1 MLRKF
6 VDRRMCTRFSCALL
20 LFPAVAVHAETAPA
34 DAEGAP
40 PPVPTAV
47 AAAAPAASPFTANVT
62 LASQYVSR
70 GFRQGWGKP
79 AIQGGVDYVHP
90 SGWSAGTW
98 MSSVSDKFIEGGS
111 LEWDIYG
118 GYSGAV
124 GDVAYALQLYYYL
137 YPGARLQYAQ
147 VKYDYGEV
155 AASLTYK
162 WLTVKYW
169 LTYTP
174 DYFGYNSSSLLLGKD
189 LHSRGSG
196 YADINGNFDLGH
208 GTSLLLHFGHERVRN
223 FSAYS
228 FRDARIALTKTF
240 DGGWSLTGAV
250 TRGWNSSGVYRS
262 YTTGALDSS
271 GKPAVSNPL
280 QSTFLVSLAR
290 TF

>member
-6 VDRRMCTRFSCALL
+6 VDRRICARFRCALL
-20 LFPAVAVHAETAPA
+20 LFPAVAAHADTAPA

-40 PPVPTAV
+40 PPVTAPV
-47 AAAAPAASPFTANVT
+47 AAAPAASPFTANVT

-79 AIQGGVDYVHP
+79 AIQGGVDYAHP
-90 SGWSAGTW
+90 SGWSVGTW

-124 GDVAYALQLYYYL
+124 GDVTYGLQLYYYL
-137 YPGARLQYAQ
+137 YPGAKLQYAQ

-162 WLTVKYW
+162 WLTIKYW

-189 LHSRGSG
+189 QHSRGSG
-196 YADINGNFDLGH
+196 YADINGNFDLGQ

-223 FSAYS
+223 FSDYS

-240 DGGWSLTGAV
+240 DAGWSLTGAV